1 MTDHHGDAPTEGRP
15 SVETHSFDYIP
26 RAERHGKAWH
36 QFTFWFAGNAELTTL
51 AVGLI
56 GITLGLSLFW
66 DLVAVI
72 IGLAFGTLF
81 MASHSVQGPRLGIP
95 QMIQSRPQFGY
106 FGSLLP
112 QGVVVLLYIGFNV
125 FNTLI
130 AGQALAALTPLNT
143 KTATVLSF
151 IAALMIAYGGYD
163 WLHFFTR
170 WCTWLFLACF
180 GIFTI
185 GVLFTVHIPVAADS
199 GGFKLSAFMVVL
211 LAVAAYVVSEAPYVS
226 DFSRYLAPRVSS
238 RACFWWTY
246 AGSALGSLWMIGLG
260 SFLLSA
266 MPKADTISVI
276 KLGGDTIFSGF
287 GTISLIIAFAMLVVV
302 TATNMYGGSV
312 TAITV
317 ATTARDI
324 VSTRKIRLVG
334 VLFIG
339 IIATALA
346 LTLPANF
353 LADYSTFLT
362 VLLYVLIPWTAV
374 NLTDYYVVR
383 KGRYAVTEIF
393 KRDGIYRLWQWRG
406 LVAYAVGFVCMI
418 PFFATQWYTGPLV
431 DKLGGA
437 DFSIFVGL
445 PISAIVYYLL
455 ARNMDLSRE
464 RELVASDSMEP
475 ATRV

>member
-1 MTDHHGDAPTEGRP
+1 MTDSHGAALSEIRP
-15 SVETHSFDYIP
+15 NVETHSFDYIP

-36 QFTFWFAGNAELTTL
+36 QFTFWFSGNAELTTL

-66 DLVAVI
+66 DLVAVV

-130 AGQALAALTPLNT
+130 AGQALAALTPLDA
-143 KTATVLSF
+143 KTATILSF
-151 IAALMIAYGGYD
+151 LAALVIAYGGYD
-163 WLHFFTR
+163 WLHFCTR
-170 WCTWLFLACF
+170 WCTWLFLVCF
-180 GIFTI
+180 GIFTV
-185 GVLFTVHIPVAADS
+185 GVLFTVHLPATASS
-199 GGFKLSAFMVVL
+199 GGFKLTAFMIVL

-226 DFSRYLAPRVSS
+226 DFSRYLSPRVSS

-266 MPKADTISVI
+266 MPKANTVSVI
-276 KLGGDTIFSGF
+276 QLGGDTIFKGF

-317 ATTARDI
+317 ATTAKDI
-324 VSTRKIRLVG
+324 VSTRKVRLAG

-339 IIATALA
+339 IVATALA
-346 LTLPANF
+346 LTLPDNF
-353 LADYSTFLT
+353 LTDYGTFLT

-393 KRDGIYRLWQWRG
+393 KRDGIYGLWQWRG
-406 LVAYAVGFVCMI
+406 LVAYAVGFVAMI

-431 DKLGGA
+431 SKLGGG
-437 DFSIFVGL
+437 DFSIFIGL
-445 PISAIVYYLL
+445 PVSAIVYYLL
-455 ARNMDLSRE
+455 ARNHDLSRE
-464 RELVASDSMEP
+464 RELAATESIEP
-475 ATRV
+475 ATRA